1 MLVINYVLFA
11 AIATLVNI
19 GFQEISL
26 TIYNQAF
33 ALEISLLVGT
43 MAGLV
48 TKYLLDKRYIFQVSS
63 TTALEGAKMFYLYTF
78 FGGFT
83 TLFFWAME
91 LLADYFSG
99 GDKVVRYTAG
109 ALALAI
115 GYWAKYN
122 LDKRFVFRTA
132 QRTEVA

>member
-19 GFQEISL
+19 AFQELSL
-26 TIYNQAF
+26 AIYDQPF
-33 ALEISLLVGT
+33 SLEISLFVGT
-43 MAGLV
+43 LAGLV
-48 TKYLLDKRYIFQVSS
+48 TKYLLDKRFIFQVGN

-91 LLADYFSG
+91 LLADSLSG
-99 GDKVVRYTAG
+99 GDKAIRYSAG

-122 LDKRFVFRTA
+122 LDKRFVFKTA
-132 QRTEVA
+132 PALS

>member
-19 GFQEISL
+19 AFQEISL
-26 TIYNQAF
+26 VLYDKPF
-33 ALEISLLVGT
+33 ALELSLLVGT
-43 MAGLV
+43 LAGLV
-48 TKYLLDKRYIFQVSS
+48 TKYLLDKRYIFQVGS
-63 TTALEGAKMFYLYTF
+63 TTASQGVKMFYLYTF

-83 TLFFWAME
+83 TLFFWGME
-91 LLADYFSG
+91 LLADSLSG
-99 GDKVVRYTAG
+99 GDKTIRYSAG

-122 LDKRFVFRTA
+122 LDKRFVFKTA
-132 QRTEVA
+132 VSLS